1 MTRIVPGRPPAV
13 PGRCVAVLLLAAS
26 LGACAPVVPPPVD
39 VAAPWLLI
47 APPYYYRDGGA
58 RLADRA
64 PLWDWVR
71 LGGFPDAVECRD
83 YRDARIANASG
94 DEEWALFSK
103 SRCET
108 AERAAGAR
116 LTPDELTT
124 Q

>member
-1 MTRIVPGRPPAV
+1 
-13 PGRCVAVLLLAAS
+13 LLLAAS
-26 LGACAPVVPPPVD
+26 IGACASAVRAPVD
-39 VAAPWLLI
+39 VGAPWLLI

-71 LGGFPDAVECRD
+71 LGGFPDAGECRN
-83 YRDARIANASG
+83 YRDDRIAHASG
-94 DEEWALFSK
+94 DEEWALFGK

-116 LTPDELTT
+116 LTADELTT

>member
-1 MTRIVPGRPPAV
+1 VTRVVPGRLSAV
-13 PGRCVAVLLLAAS
+13 PGRLTGLLIAAS
-26 LGACAPVVPPPVD
+26 IGARAPAVRAPVD

-58 RLADRA
+58 RMADRA

-71 LGGFPDAVECRD
+71 LGGFPDAVACRD
-83 YRDARIANASG
+83 YRDDRIAHASG
-94 DEEWALFSK
+94 DEEWAVFSK